1 MIYGVDLGMRSLYIY
16 GTEDIQVV
24 SVPKSDRY
32 TEIYHMANIVR
43 SLFDWEDTVFYEE
56 PVLAGPKNIRTII
69 GLAQSSAAL
78 LSGSAA
84 HCYEVPVGTWKKE
97 VVGKGNAKKNEVAEW
112 LEENDHTAFLR
123 CSEDQNLIDAAC
135 IQKYGIA
142 VMDRL
147 RSAT

>member
-16 GTEDIQVV
+16 GTEDIHIV
-24 SVPKSDRY
+24 SVPKGDRY
-32 TEIYHMANIVR
+32 LEIYSMAKWVSQI
-43 SLFDWEDTVFYEE
+43 FDKDDTVFYEE

-78 LSGSAA
+78 LSGSVA

-97 VVGKGNAKKNEVAEW
+97 VVGKGNAKKEEVAAW
-112 LEENDHTAFLR
+112 LKENDPESFDR
-123 CSEDQNLIDAAC
+123 CGEDQNLIDAAC
-135 IQKYGIA
+135 IQKYGIK

-147 RSAT
+147 SSAT

>member
-1 MIYGVDLGMRSLYIY
+1 MIWGVDLGMRSLYIY
-16 GTEDIQVV
+16 GTEDIQIV
-24 SVPKSDRY
+24 SVPKGDRY
-32 TEIYHMANIVR
+32 LEIYSMAKWVSQI
-43 SLFDWEDTVFYEE
+43 FDKDDTVFYEE

-97 VVGKGNAKKNEVAEW
+97 VVGKGNAKKEEVAAW
-112 LEENDHTAFLR
+112 LEENDHPTFVR
-123 CSEDQNLIDAAC
+123 CGEDQNLIDAAC